1 MRAKHAFELASYL
14 WENHIEIYD
23 SSHVFIIGVGT
34 AYASIVQLLK
44 ANDRCRDRI
53 SKIFSFISDQDA
65 MHSYKAAT
73 DDFLDRWYRDTS
85 MIFVAENHYIWE
97 KAKTKA
103 LSKRW
108 GTLIQ
113 SPKTEIQEM
122 LQLHIQQVMDEIMEL
137 TDDWREEQKTL
148 SAADELSAMD
158 TGISDRGL
166 AADDVFAMSSPERSN
181 PLPPMGNFALQSP
194 RKGKVARTS
203 PTKR

>member
-23 SSHVFIIGVGT
+23 SSHVFIMGVGT

-44 ANDRCRDRI
+44 ANDRCRAKI
-53 SKIFSFISDQDA
+53 TKIFSFISDQDA

-73 DDFLDRWYRDTS
+73 DDFLDRWYPDTS

-97 KAKTKA
+97 KARSKP

-122 LQLHIQQVMDEIMEL
+122 LELHKNQVIEEMLEITE
-137 TDDWREEQKTL
+137 DWRGEQKAL
-148 SAADELSAMD
+148 FDADELSAMD

-166 AADDVFAMSSPERSN
+166 TVDDVLSSPERSN
-181 PLPPMGNFALQSP
+181 HLPPMGNFALRSP
-194 RKGKVARTS
+194 IKGKSARVS
-203 PTKR
+203 PSKR